1 MGFPVVLLRGI
12 RLLCDLEEQDTDG
25 KLWYF
30 SPKPKL
36 FLLFFLLPGTHPLAK
51 HREQMIQPLPVA
63 ISQLLQLISV
73 KWITIIKKNCNY
85 EKKLSTCAAHDG
97 KLRSGKYPCPYT
109 LLHCCSSSPA
119 FSFRSMLSFQYHTD
133 MTLGSGG
140 GKQNG
145 EGQ

>member
-30 SPKPKL
+30 SPKPNM

-73 KWITIIKKNCNY
+73 KQIAVLFNDCNY
-85 EKKLSTCAAHDG
+85 EKKLSTSTYTTHDG
-97 KLRSGKYPCPYT
+97 KLRSEKYPCPYS
-109 LLHCCSSSPA
+109 LLRCCSSAPA
-119 FSFRSMLSFQYHTD
+119 FSFRSMLFF
-133 MTLGSGG
+133 
-140 GKQNG
+140 
-145 EGQ
+145 